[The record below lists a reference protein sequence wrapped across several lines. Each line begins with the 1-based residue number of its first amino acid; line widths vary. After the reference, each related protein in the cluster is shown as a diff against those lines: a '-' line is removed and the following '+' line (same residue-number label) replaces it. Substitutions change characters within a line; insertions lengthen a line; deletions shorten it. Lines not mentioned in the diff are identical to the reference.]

1 MYGAMTGAGI
11 SPRMVEPMESAD
23 TRMQRVISTYRYLNQ
38 TLTPAMLKGFS
49 SAHIPAV
56 EIFCS
61 APHFDYRTEQTVREM
76 ADCLSSNG
84 LELHSLHAPT
94 ERNLAHGRDNGAPL
108 AISEPERA
116 RRIEAIDEMKRA
128 LEVAERIP
136 FRFFVVHMGGERQPA
151 DERRLDAAFSAL
163 EQMVLFA
170 KQRGVV
176 IALENTPG
184 ELGAPATLQQF
195 IAQTHLQDLR
205 LCFDTG
211 HANIGDGIAASFE
224 VMRDL
229 VVTTH
234 IHDNHGDKDEHLVP
248 FDGVIDWPAAFSL
261 LATAR
266 QPLPVVLELKEQ
278 TAAAPSVE
286 QAVAAFDRLERE
298 FEKPRTQAARTS

>member
-1 MYGAMTGAGI
+1 
-11 SPRMVEPMESAD
+11 MVERMESVD
-23 TRMQRVISTYRYLNQ
+23 TRMQRVISTYRYVDQ
-38 TLTPAMLKGFS
+38 KLTPAMLQVYA
-49 SAHIPAV
+49 SAGIPAV

-61 APHFDYRTEQTVREM
+61 APHFDYRTEQTVRDM
-76 ADCLSSNG
+76 ADCLSSTG
-84 LELHSLHAPT
+84 LVLHSLHAPT

-136 FRFFVVHMGGERQPA
+136 FRFFVVHLGGERQPA
-151 DERRLDAAFSAL
+151 DGRRMDAAFSSL

-184 ELGAPATLQQF
+184 ELGAPATLLQF
-195 IAQTHLQDLR
+195 IAQTHLHDLR

-211 HANIGDGIAASFE
+211 HANIGDGIAASFK
-224 VMRDL
+224 VMQDL

-234 IHDNHGDKDEHLVP
+234 VHDNHGEKDEHLVP
-248 FDGVIDWPAAFSL
+248 FDGAIDWPAAL
-261 LATAR
+261 AVLATAR
-266 QPLPVVLELKEQ
+266 QSLPLVLELKEQ

-298 FEKPRTQAARTS
+298 FEKPRAQAARTS

>member
-1 MYGAMTGAGI
+1 
-11 SPRMVEPMESAD
+11 MVERMESAN

-38 TLTPAMLKGFS
+38 KLTPATLQAYANAG
-49 SAHIPAV
+49 IPAV

-61 APHFDYRTEQTVREM
+61 APHFDYRTAQTVREM
-76 ADCLSSNG
+76 ADCLSSTG
-84 LELHSLHAPT
+84 LALHSLHAPT
-94 ERNLAHGRDNGAPL
+94 ERNLSHGRDNGAPL

-128 LEVAERIP
+128 LEVAETIP

-151 DERRLDAAFSAL
+151 DARRLDAAFSSL

-184 ELGAPATLQQF
+184 ELGAPATLRQF
-195 IAQTHLQDLR
+195 IAQTHLHDLR
-205 LCFDTG
+205 LCFDAG
-211 HANIGDGIAASFE
+211 HANIGEGIAATFE
-224 VMRDL
+224 LMRDL

-248 FDGVIDWPAAFSL
+248 FEGAIDWPAAFSL
-261 LATAR
+261 FATAP
-266 QPLPVVLELKEQ
+266 QPLPVVLELKGQ
-278 TAAAPSVE
+278 TATVPSVE
-286 QAVAAFDRLERE
+286 QALAAFDRLERE